1 MRRFTNGMSS
11 WSSFSKYRGEH
22 RQLMGQG
29 RKITN
34 DEYGFIVTSNAFVS
48 QNSGDFDVSLF
59 F

>member
-1 MRRFTNGMSS
+1 MRRFANGMSS
-11 WSSFSKYRGEH
+11 WSSLEYRGEH